1 MVNTV
6 NGLRVY
12 QQSLEKNRKE
22 QADIK
27 TTFDSDIRRFKEL
40 KGIR

>member
-12 QQSLEKNRKE
+12 QESLAKNRKE
-22 QADIK
+22 QAELNDA
-27 TTFDSDIRRFKEL
+27 FDADIRRFKEL
-40 KGIR
+40 KGMR